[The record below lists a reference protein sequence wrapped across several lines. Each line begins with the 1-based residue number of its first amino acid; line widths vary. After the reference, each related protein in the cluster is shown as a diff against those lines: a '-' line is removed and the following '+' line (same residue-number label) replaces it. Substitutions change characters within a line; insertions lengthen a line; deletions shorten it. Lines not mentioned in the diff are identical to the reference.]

1 MASAS
6 LPRSFLM
13 TKSDESTTQRIKNA
27 IAFFRQFSKKSDSLI
42 YRRAVL
48 RFCDL
53 IELAMTEKD
62 IEKTMF

>member
-1 MASAS
+1 
-6 LPRSFLM
+6 M